1 MDLINKV
8 DNGVDMLLSN
18 HILYTVLVVF
28 LIIAIVFTELYDVII
43 TRSGINNYVDK
54 KVFIFF
60 AIIVIAYLLN
70 KDVRIGILLALLL
83 LTSLEKNQINEVNN
97 RLVRLIVEDI
107 KNDDRLNKL
116 EYKMNQTSTSTSTA

>member
-83 LTSLEKNQINEVNN
+83 LTSLEKIQINEVNN
-97 RLVRLIVEDI
+97 RLVRLILEDI

-116 EYKMNQTSTSTSTA
+116 

>member
-28 LIIAIVFTELYDVII
+28 LIIAIVFNELYDVII

-54 KVFIFF
+54 KVCIFF
-60 AIIVIAYLLN
+60 AIILIAYLLN

-83 LTSLEKNQINEVNN
+83 LTTLEKNQINEVNN

-116 EYKMNQTSTSTSTA
+116 EYKMNQLSTSTA

>member
-28 LIIAIVFTELYDVII
+28 LIIAIVFNELYDVII

-54 KVFIFF
+54 KVYIFF
-60 AIIVIAYLLN
+60 TIIIIAYLLN
-70 KDVRIGILLALLL
+70 KDVRIGILLSLLL
-83 LTSLEKNQINEVNN
+83 LTSLEKYQINEVNN
-97 RLVRLIVEDI
+97 RLVRLIVDDI

-116 EYKMNQTSTSTSTA
+116 EYKMNQLSTSTA